1 MLYSEYLI
9 GDWPVSKKEAAMFGK
24 ELNVKREGFE
34 LVYRASGS
42 MEAEVI
48 KGRLEASG
56 IPALLDSESH
66 MLPFS
71 VSNMGEVRILV
82 PSERAEEARELLGA
96 EGNDEE
102 SEEPDSGD
110 AAT

>member
-1 MLYSEYLI
+1 
-9 GDWPVSKKEAAMFGK
+9 MFGK

-66 MLPFS
+66 MLPF
-71 VSNMGEVRILV
+71 VSMRCALSAI
-82 PSERAEEARELLGA
+82 ERAARRVSRWGRRTKTNLKI
-96 EGNDEE
+96 
-102 SEEPDSGD
+102 
-110 AAT
+110 

>member
-1 MLYSEYLI
+1 MVGSRPI
-9 GDWPVSKKEAAMFGK
+9 TTQEAAMFGK

-71 VSNMGEVRILV
+71 VPDMGEVRILV
-82 PSERAEEARELLGA
+82 PSDRADDARELLGA
-96 EGNDEE
+96 EGGEEE
-102 SEEPDSGD
+102 SEEFDSGG
-110 AAT
+110 AAP

>member
-1 MLYSEYLI
+1 
-9 GDWPVSKKEAAMFGK
+9 MFGK

-34 LVYRASGS
+34 LVYRAQGS

-66 MLPFS
+66 MLPFT

-82 PSERAEEARELLGA
+82 LSERAAEARELLGA
-96 EGNDEE
+96 EGSEEE
-102 SEEPDSGD
+102 SEDLDVGD
-110 AAT
+110 AAA

>member
-1 MLYSEYLI
+1 
-9 GDWPVSKKEAAMFGK
+9 MFGK
-24 ELNVKREGFE
+24 QLNVKREGFE
-34 LVYRASGS
+34 LVYRAQGS

-66 MLPFS
+66 MLPFT

-82 PSERAEEARELLGA
+82 PRDRADEARELLGA
-96 EGNDEE
+96 EG
-102 SEEPDSGD
+102 SEEEFEDFDSGD

>member
-1 MLYSEYLI
+1 
-9 GDWPVSKKEAAMFGK
+9 MFGK
-24 ELNVKREGFE
+24 ELNVKREGLE

-56 IPALLDSESH
+56 IPALLDAESH

-71 VSNMGEVRILV
+71 VANMGEVRILV
-82 PSERAEEARELLGA
+82 PIDRAEEARELLGA
-96 EGNDEE
+96 ESGEEDDEE
-102 SEEPDSGD
+102 LNSDN
-110 AAT
+110 AAK

>member
-1 MLYSEYLI
+1 
-9 GDWPVSKKEAAMFGK
+9 MFGK
-24 ELNVKREGFE
+24 QLNVKREGFE
-34 LVYRASGS
+34 LVYRAQGS

-66 MLPFS
+66 MLPFT

-82 PSERAEEARELLGA
+82 PSDRAEEARELLGA
-96 EGNDEE
+96 EGSDEE
-102 SEEPDSGD
+102 SEEPDSGGM
-110 AAT
+110 AL

>member
-1 MLYSEYLI
+1 ML
-9 GDWPVSKKEAAMFGK
+9 GK

-34 LVYRASGS
+34 LVYRAQGS

-66 MLPFS
+66 MLPFT

-82 PSERAEEARELLGA
+82 LSERAAEARELLGA
-96 EGNDEE
+96 EG
-102 SEEPDSGD
+102 SEEDFDSGN

>member
-1 MLYSEYLI
+1 
-9 GDWPVSKKEAAMFGK
+9 MFGK
-24 ELNVKREGFE
+24 QLNVKREGFE
-34 LVYRASGS
+34 LVYRAQGS

-66 MLPFS
+66 MLPFT

-82 PSERAEEARELLGA
+82 PSDRAEEARELLGA
-96 EGNDEE
+96 EGSDEE
-102 SEEPDSGD
+102 SEEPDSGG
-110 AAT
+110 TVV